1 MSLQE
6 TVRSLPD
13 APGVYLFKDARGRVL
28 YIGKAL
34 SLRKRVQSYL
44 HADGASEKVAA
55 FLPQVRDVEV
65 ILTDSELEALIL
77 ESNLIKEKRP
87 RYNVVL
93 RDDKHYPFLKLD
105 LKDAWPRLQ
114 VVRRIKEDGALY
126 FGPYVPAGVMWRTLG
141 VLNKTFPFRKC
152 RSIQGRRLCLD
163 YHLGRCLGPCEGKAD
178 RQEYDRVIERVRLVL
193 EGKDREL
200 TKDLEQGMEAAA
212 ERLEF
217 ERAARLRDQ
226 LSSLRQATAGQKVL
240 SATGEDQDVFGLAL
254 EGGEAQAELLLVR
267 RGKVVGHEAFPLGRA
282 DGEAP
287 GSLLA
292 SLVKQFYV
300 VRQGIPREVL
310 VSHPLEDAPLIEEWL
325 ARRAGAAVSVHAPQR
340 GRKARLVAL
349 AVKNAALALQQSLGS
364 ARGRE
369 AALSE
374 VQALLNLPRPPHR
387 LECVDI
393 SNIRGTHA
401 VAALVVFEAGVARR
415 AAYRR
420 YRIKT
425 VTGADDV
432 RMMGEVLR
440 RRLARRAEQPLPDL
454 LLLDGGVG
462 QLNVGLQV
470 LREAGCPDQPL
481 AALAKEREEVYLPG
495 RARPVALPEGS
506 RARHLLQQVRD
517 EAHRFAVSYHRRVR
531 GRAAVT
537 SVLEEI
543 PGLGPKRKAQLLE
556 RFGSVRR
563 LRAAS
568 VDEITRLGGI
578 PPQVAATIHDFLAAV
593 EEVPA

>member
-6 TVRSLPD
+6 TVRQLPD

-34 SLRKRVQSYL
+34 SLRKRVQTYF
-44 HADGASEKVAA
+44 HADATSEKVAA
-55 FLPQVRDVEV
+55 FIPQVRDVEV
-65 ILTDSELEALIL
+65 ILTDNELEALIL

-105 LKDAWPRLQ
+105 LKDPWTRPQ
-114 VVRRIKEDGALY
+114 VVRRIKDDGALY
-126 FGPYVPAGVMWRTLG
+126 FGPYVPAGVMWQTLG
-141 VLNKTFPFRKC
+141 VLNKTFPYRKC
-152 RSIQGRRLCLD
+152 RNIQGRRLCLD

-200 TKDLEQGMEAAA
+200 AKDLEQGMEAAA
-212 ERLEF
+212 DRLEY

-226 LSSLRQATAGQKVL
+226 LFSLRQATAGQKVL
-240 SATGEDQDVFGLAL
+240 SATGEDQDVFGLAQ

-267 RGKVVGHEAFPLGRA
+267 GGKVVGHEAFPLGKA
-282 DGEAP
+282 AGEAP

-310 VSHPLEDAPLIEEWL
+310 VSHPLEDQPLIEEWL
-325 ARRAGAAVSVHAPQR
+325 GRRASTVVHVHAPQR
-340 GRKARLVAL
+340 GKKARLVLL
-349 AVKNAALALQQSLGS
+349 AVKNAALSLQQSLGS

-369 AALSE
+369 AALTD
-374 VQALLNLPRPPHR
+374 VQALLNLPRPPRR
-387 LECVDI
+387 LECVDV

-401 VAALVVFEAGVARR
+401 VAALVVFEGGVARR
-415 AAYRR
+415 AQYRR

-425 VTGADDV
+425 VTGSDDV
-432 RMMGEVLR
+432 RMMGEVVR

-470 LREAGCPDQPL
+470 LRAAGCPDQPL

-495 RARPVALPEGS
+495 RSRPVPLPEGS

-543 PGLGPKRKAQLLE
+543 PGIGAKRKAQLLE

-568 VDEITRLGGI
+568 VDEITRVGGI

>member
-6 TVRSLPD
+6 TVRQLPD
-13 APGVYLFKDARGRVL
+13 APGVYLFKDAKGRVV

-34 SLRKRVQSYL
+34 SLRKRVQTYF
-44 HADGASEKVAA
+44 HADASSEKAVA

-126 FGPYVPAGVMWRTLG
+126 FGPYVPAGVMWQTLG

-267 RGKVVGHEAFPLGRA
+267 GGKVVGHEAFPLGRA
-282 DGEAP
+282 TGEDP

-300 VRQGIPREVL
+300 VRQGIPREIL
-310 VSHPLEDAPLIEEWL
+310 VSHSLEDQALIEEWL
-325 ARRAGAAVSVHAPQR
+325 ARRAGVAVSVHAPQR

-364 ARGRE
+364 ARGRA
-369 AALSE
+369 AALTE

-387 LECVDI
+387 LECVDA

-401 VAALVVFEAGVARR
+401 VAALVVFEGGLARR

-462 QLNVGLQV
+462 QLNVGLQA
-470 LREAGCPDQPL
+470 LREAGCSDQRL

-531 GRAAVT
+531 ARAAVT
-537 SVLEEI
+537 SALDEI
-543 PGLGPKRKAQLLE
+543 PGIGAKRKAQLLE

-568 VDEITRLGGI
+568 VDEITRVGGI